1 MFVYYIRKIFYVFGV
16 SLCIAFFSYQCAY
29 FNTFYNAEKSFEKA
43 VKIIQNTPLLEEDK
57 LPAESVTL
65 LNEVIN
71 NCDIVIRDYSDSR
84 YVNKAY
90 FLKGVSYFYKK
101 TYDLSIENFQTLLNN
116 GSSVYHDKAILWIA
130 YSFLRLEDIN
140 QSKYY
145 LDQIVFEDLDN
156 EDLYVY
162 YNMKAELSESIG
174 DMESAYEN
182 YMLASD
188 VTNNDFRKIYIY
200 RKLIYLSELSGD
212 LLSKTK
218 FIKLLEPYIENLTE
232 LRNLKIEWIDG

>member
-1 MFVYYIRKIFYVFGV
+1 KIFYVFGA
-16 SLCIAFFSYQCAY
+16 SLCIALFSYQCAY

-43 VKIIQNTPLLEEDK
+43 VKIIQNAPLLEEDK
-57 LPAESVTL
+57 LPMESIAL

-71 NCDIVIRDYSDSR
+71 NCDIVIKDYSDSK

-101 TYDLSIENFQTLLNN
+101 TYDLSIENFQTLLNKDA
-116 GSSVYHDKAILWIA
+116 SVYHDKAILWSA

-145 LDQIVFEDLDN
+145 LGQIVFEDLDN
-156 EDLYVY
+156 EDLYIY
-162 YNMKAELSESIG
+162 YNIRAELSESTA

-182 YMLASD
+182 YMLA
-188 VTNNDFRKIYIY
+188 
-200 RKLIYLSELSGD
+200 
-212 LLSKTK
+212 
-218 FIKLLEPYIENLTE
+218 
-232 LRNLKIEWIDG
+232 